1 MVFENLSVFQNIL
14 FLMACIGI
22 ILLAAYLICLASGIR
37 QSKKNLGVD
46 DIDSPLENLEE
57 PAKFV
62 FNAFALKGSIYFWAI
77 ASSIAFLVS
86 VFTYEWLGV
95 VIGVVVAALVVII
108 LAYLS
113 RETPNFAG
121 ELAIVSE
128 EIGQDSAGKVILL
141 TDGSELSAT
150 TASGKTIKKNKKVVV
165 VEHTNLGVIV
175 KKYKRHNK

>member
-22 ILLAAYLICLASGIR
+22 ILLTAYLICLASGIR

-62 FNAFALKGSIYFWAI
+62 FNAFALKGSIYFLAI

-95 VIGVVVAALVVII
+95 IIGVVVSAIVVIVLALV
-108 LAYLS
+108 S
-113 RETPNFAG
+113 KETPNAKG

-128 EIGQDSAGKVILL
+128 EISEDNAGRVILL
-141 TDGSELSAT
+141 SDGAELVAT
-150 TASGKTIKKNKKVVV
+150 SQSGKVLKKNKKVVV
-165 VEHTNLGVIV
+165 VEHTNSGVIV